1 MATTHTSKSRAV
13 RARLNHPVID
23 SDGHT
28 VEFEPGFVDA
38 LKEVGGASLVDRYRA
53 RKADTENGL
62 IRGFFSWYQQSPE
75 ERRDQRTSRPPWW
88 ALPTKNTLDRAT
100 ATLPKLLYERLDDIG
115 LDFTV
120 LYPTL
125 GLLFPHINDEEL
137 RRGGCRAMNTFHANI
152 FREYSDRMV
161 PVAVIPMHTPQEAIE
176 ELEYAVKTLG
186 FKAVMMAGH
195 GAAQIALP
203 PVLLFGFNLSRALC
217 SGQGVFLRCDGVVT
231 VSREATQRAAE
242 LFSRQNQ

>member
-1 MATTHTSKSRAV
+1 MTTTHTSKSRAV
-13 RARLNHPVID
+13 RARLKHPVID

-38 LKEVGGASLVDRYRA
+38 LKEVGGAALVERYRA

-75 ERRDQRTSRPPWW
+75 ERRDRRTSRPPWW

-100 ATLPKLLYERLDDIG
+100 ATLPKLLYERLDDLG

-125 GLLFPHINDEEL
+125 GLLFPHIDDEEL
-137 RRGGCRAMNTFHANI
+137 RRGGCRAMNAFHADI
-152 FREYSDRMV
+152 FREYADRMT
-161 PVAVIPMHTPQEAIE
+161 PVAIIPMHTPREI
-176 ELEYAVKTLG
+176 G
-186 FKAVMMAGH
+186 
-195 GAAQIALP
+195 
-203 PVLLFGFNLSRALC
+203 RAH
-217 SGQGVFLRCDGVVT
+217 V
-231 VSREATQRAAE
+231 
-242 LFSRQNQ
+242 